1 VLSLRSRFSEPASEP
16 VHNSRQSLVFGN
28 PVRVAMQQ
36 SREVTISD
44 VHGEWKE
51 SSATDSQEVE
61 LEQMKLAM
69 SPLSP
74 PMAV

>member
-1 VLSLRSRFSEPASEP
+1 
-16 VHNSRQSLVFGN
+16 
-28 PVRVAMQQ
+28 MQQ